1 MGYSKMVTDIKASY
15 YLMNKHSVAEKTR
28 QQSHNWI
35 LGIPDYQ
42 DTPLQW
48 VNLVYIQIGHKMC
61 SE

>member
-1 MGYSKMVTDIKASY
+1 MVTDIKASY